1 MSRELIMKKYITVLV
16 GMLLLGCSNSNS
28 NPEPSEPVISEKDK
42 LAFKRCAGVVKGYG
56 SHPEKFE
63 YYLSESTNIR
73 NAEGREVVTLSFAFG
88 NTSHEKIYH
97 KAECV
102 ISPDG
107 LATMTQMM

>member
-1 MSRELIMKKYITVLV
+1 MSRDLIMKKYLTVFVTL
-16 GMLLLGCSNSNS
+16 LLLGCSNS

-42 LAFKRCAGVVKGYG
+42 LAFKRCASVVKGYG

-63 YYLSESTNIR
+63 YYPSESTNIT
-73 NAEGREVVTLSFAFG
+73 NTEGREVVILSFAFG
-88 NTSHEKIYH
+88 NAHHEKIYH

-102 ISPDG
+102 IYPDG

>member
-1 MSRELIMKKYITVLV
+1 MFRNLIMQKYFIVLV
-16 GMLLLGCSNSNS
+16 TSLLIVGCSNS

-63 YYLSESTNIR
+63 YYPNKSTNIT
-73 NAEGREVVTLSFAFG
+73 NAEGREVVILSFAFG

-97 KAECV
+97 EAECV
-102 ISPDG
+102 LSTDG
-107 LATMTQMM
+107 LTTMTQMM